1 MKALAGIFGLS
12 VVAVVATFSTERAIA
27 EDNVQLLSPE
37 LLAPTT
43 DKKTPPDK
51 YKKPPPWTIGM
62 VFPGVGN
69 TWIIQMAEET
79 KYEAA
84 HTPEIKD
91 FIFTEANWDPTKQ
104 VANMEDMI
112 SRKVDAI
119 IIAPIAMPLLKKQVD
134 AALAA
139 GIPVINLGW
148 SKGALPSTVEVMGG
162 GGPFGEVGGKWLRD
176 KLGGKGTVWAFR
188 GVAGVQEETDRYEG
202 FKKAIAGSD
211 ITIGA
216 EVFGDWNYAKAKGLC
231 ENLVLSG
238 QPVDGIW
245 FSGAEMTRGCID
257 VFKETG
263 RPLVPMTGEGNNG
276 FLRAWKESKLDS
288 VAAVFTPELGPA
300 ALRATVAIL
309 QGKSLYDHYFSDPA
323 PITNANLDKYY
334 RPDLNDA
341 FWVPSELPEAEINK
355 MFKK

>member
-1 MKALAGIFGLS
+1 MKLLARALGLS
-12 VVAVVATFSTERAIA
+12 LILGAAVLSTSPARS
-27 EDNVQLLSPE
+27 DDTVQLLPKS

-43 DKKTPPDK
+43 TDRVPAGK
-51 YKKPPPWTIGM
+51 YKKAPPWTIGM

-69 TWIIQMAEET
+69 TWIIQMAQET

-84 HTPEIKD
+84 HTPGIKD

-112 SRKVDAI
+112 ARKVDAI
-119 IIAPIAMPLLKKQVD
+119 IIAPISMPLLKKQVD

-162 GGPFGEVGGKWLRD
+162 GEGFGEVGGKWLKE
-176 KLGGKGTVWAFR
+176 KLHGKGTIWAFR
-188 GVAGVQEETDRYEG
+188 GVAGVQEEIDRYNG
-202 FKKAIAGSD
+202 FRKGIAGSA
-211 ITIGA
+211 IKIGA
-216 EVFGDWNYAKAKGLC
+216 EVFGDWNYAKSKQLC

-238 QPVDGIW
+238 KPVDGIW
-245 FSGAEMTRGCID
+245 FSGAEMTRACID

-263 RPLVPMTGEGNNG
+263 KPMVPMTGEGNNG
-276 FLRAWKESKLDS
+276 FLRVWKTLKLDS
-288 VAAVFTPELGPA
+288 VAPVFTPQLGPA
-300 ALRATVAIL
+300 ALRATVAVL
-309 QGKSLYDHYFSDPA
+309 EGKPIYTRYFSDPA

-341 FWVPSELPEAEINK
+341 FWVPSGLPENVLQK
-355 MFKK
+355 TFKK

>member
-1 MKALAGIFGLS
+1 MNTLHGKLAFLLAFGAIALAGGP
-12 VVAVVATFSTERAIA
+12 ARA
-27 EDNVQLLSPE
+27 EDTVQLLPKN

-43 DKKTPPDK
+43 DKLVPAGK
-51 YKKPPPWTIGM
+51 YKKPPPYTIGM
-62 VFPGVGN
+62 VFPGAGN

-79 KYEAA
+79 KFEAA
-84 HTPEIKD
+84 QTKAIKD
-91 FIFTEANWDPTKQ
+91 FIFTEANWDPNKQ

-112 SRKVDAI
+112 ARKVDAI

-162 GGPFGEVGGKWLRD
+162 GDAFGEVGGKFLKE
-176 KLGGKGTVWAFR
+176 KLHGKGTIWAFR
-188 GVAGVQEETDRYEG
+188 GVAGVQEETDRYNG
-202 FKKAIAGSD
+202 FRAAIAGSD

-216 EVFGDWNYAKAKGLC
+216 EVFGDWNYAKSKGLC
-231 ENLVLSG
+231 ENLLLSG
-238 QPVDGIW
+238 KPVDGIW
-245 FSGAEMTRGCID
+245 FSGAEMTRACID

-263 RPLVPMTGEGNNG
+263 KPLVPMTGEGNNG
-276 FLRAWKESKLDS
+276 FLRAWKNANLDS

-300 ALRATVAIL
+300 ALRAAVAVL
-309 QGKSLYDHYFSDPA
+309 EGKPLYDHYFSNPA
-323 PITNANLDKYY
+323 PITNETLDKYY

-341 FWVPSELPEAEINK
+341 FWVPSSLPENVIDK
-355 MFKK
+355 TFKK